1 MLNNSSPSAATCFAL
16 KEKPLF
22 WEPGCTNACTT
33 FALLAHPVDFA
44 RRSSGLGDG
53 CQQALPRVGSEGHR
67 QHSEPRGKQFFS
79 PFFTFRCHGLTGG
92 KLGYLSAAEAR
103 AGRNNSV
110 LKKAHRAE
118 RPRCPPPSPSP
129 LESHECT
136 FLLSRKGK
144 T

>member
-1 MLNNSSPSAATCFAL
+1 MLSNSSPPAATCLAL

-22 WEPGCTNACTT
+22 CEPGCTNARTT
-33 FALLAHPVDFA
+33 FALLTPWILLAEEAGWGVAASRLCPRWGLRDTGSTQSQA
-44 RRSSGLGDG
+44 SSF
-53 CQQALPRVGSEGHR
+53 LPL
-67 QHSEPRGKQFFS
+67 FFS
-79 PFFTFRCHGLTGG
+79 FRCNGLTGG
-92 KLGYLSAAEAR
+92 KEGCLSAAEAG
-103 AGRNNSV
+103 AGMNNSV

-118 RPRCPPPSPSP
+118 RPCCPPPSHSP